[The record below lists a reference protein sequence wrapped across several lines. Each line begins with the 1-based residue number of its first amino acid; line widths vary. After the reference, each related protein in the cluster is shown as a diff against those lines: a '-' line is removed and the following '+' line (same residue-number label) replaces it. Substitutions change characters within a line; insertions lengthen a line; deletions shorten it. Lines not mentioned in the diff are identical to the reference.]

1 MLNIITALIG
11 ITLAELIFISM
22 IIDGDQVKFEG
33 FEFLNPK
40 RNYCYWTSCNW
51 FGVIFITL
59 LLNILCPILSIGYWL
74 YKLCTFG
81 RK

>member
-1 MLNIITALIG
+1 MIDIISLLIG
-11 ITLAELIFISM
+11 ITLVELISISV
-22 IIDGDQVKFEG
+22 IINDNQVEFEG
-33 FEFLNPK
+33 IEFLNPK
-40 RNYCYWTSCNW
+40 RNYHYWTSCNW